1 MPYNIDELKQKES
14 YQKIIDADKNELKKF
29 FEDEELRAEISGSTP
44 DSFRTLRDAE
54 GCILSYEDPENLGN
68 TYPSN
73 IQLVRVPVQ
82 YFNTIPTEVESKL
95 KKERKFGAEFRPN
108 EPNDTSDDIEALRA
122 QLLALIEENRTK
134 LKRVSD
140 QEIALDNAISNLNAQ
155 IAELSDD

>member
-1 MPYNIDELKQKES
+1 MPYTVEELKKKET

-29 FEDEELRAEISGSTP
+29 FEDEELKAELSGSTP
-44 DSFRTLRDAE
+44 NSFRTLRDAN
-54 GCILSYEDPENLGN
+54 GCILSYEDPENPGN

-82 YFNTIPTEVESKL
+82 YFNTMDNEVESKL
-95 KKERKFGAEFRPN
+95 EKERKFSSFRPN
-108 EPNDTSDDIEALRA
+108 EPVDSGDDIQALREEL
-122 QLLALIEENRTK
+122 QGLIEENEAK

-140 QEIALDNAISNLNAQ
+140 QEIALENAISNLNTQ